1 MRSNAHQKLIH
12 QNKNINIM
20 KIYLCK
26 WFEIH
31 PKTFKR
37 VKLHS
42 TEIIAVSID
51 DAKRKLD
58 RHDSVIHSITPVP
71 KPINFQFLNLN

>member
-1 MRSNAHQKLIH
+1 
-12 QNKNINIM
+12 M
-20 KIYLCK
+20 KKYICK

-42 TEIIAVSID
+42 TEIIAVSIA

-58 RHDSVIHSITPVP
+58 RHHSVIHSITQIPT
-71 KPINFQFLNLN
+71 PINFEFINLN

>member
-1 MRSNAHQKLIH
+1 MSNNQKHQK
-12 QNKNINIM
+12 M
-20 KIYLCK
+20 KTYLCK
-26 WFEIH
+26 WFEIN
-31 PKTFKR
+31 PLTFKR

-42 TEIIAVSID
+42 TEIIACSIA

-71 KPINFQFLNLN
+71 KPINFEFINLN

>member
-1 MRSNAHQKLIH
+1 
-12 QNKNINIM
+12 M
-20 KIYLCK
+20 KKYICK
-26 WFEIH
+26 WWEIN

-42 TEIIAVSID
+42 TEIIAVSVM

-58 RHDSVIHSITPVP
+58 RHESVIHSITLIPS
-71 KPINFQFLNLN
+71 PINFEFYNLN